1 LDTKASDASA
11 VDLRNVTKRF
21 GPTTAVSDL
30 TLSIKPGEFFC
41 LLGPSGCGKTTL
53 LRLIAGLEDVDEGE
67 VRISGVDQTKAPPEK
82 RPVNT
87 VFQSYALF
95 PHLSVYDNIAFGL
108 KIRKRPAAEITE
120 RCERIMKLVEV
131 TELARR
137 LPSEI
142 SGGQKQR
149 VALARALVNEP
160 EVLLLD
166 EPLAAI
172 DQKLR
177 KQLQIGLRH
186 LQRTLRKTFL
196 HVTHDQDEA
205 MFLSDRIALMRAGN
219 IEQIGTPQELY
230 SKPRTRFAAEFFGAC
245 NLLAVVRSENGK
257 AITKCGE
264 FQVVDPVKAFLAVRP
279 ESVRIVRQGE
289 IPKENSLQAR
299 VDEVLFAGAT
309 REYRMH
315 AGEQTLQV
323 VEMNSGEAAL
333 SVGECVT
340 LHIPPAGLI
349 VLHDST
355 HG

>member
-1 LDTKASDASA
+1 
-11 VDLRNVTKRF
+11 V
-21 GPTTAVSDL
+21 
-30 TLSIKPGEFFC
+30 
-41 LLGPSGCGKTTL
+41 
-53 LRLIAGLEDVDEGE
+53 IAGLEDVDEGE
-67 VRISGVDQTKAPPEK
+67 VRISGVNQTKAPPEK

-95 PHLSVYDNIAFGL
+95 PHLTVYDNIAFGL
-108 KIRKRPAAEITE
+108 KIRKRPAAEIKD
-120 RCERIMKLVEV
+120 RCERIMRLVEV
-131 TELARR
+131 TELSKR

-186 LQRTLRKTFL
+186 LQRTLGKTFL

-245 NLLAVVRSENGK
+245 NVLAVLRSESRK
-257 AITKCGE
+257 AITRWGE
-264 FQVVDPVKAFLAVRP
+264 FRVDEPVEAFLAVRP
-279 ESVRIVRQGE
+279 ENIWIVRDNHG
-289 IPKENSLQAR
+289 PTENSFQAR
-299 VDEVLFAGAT
+299 VEEVLFAGST
-309 REYRMH
+309 REYRMR
-315 AGEQTLQV
+315 AGEETLQV
-323 VEMNSGEAAL
+323 IEINSGEAARA
-333 SVGECVT
+333 VGESVT
-340 LHIPPAGLI
+340 LHIPAASLI
-349 VLHDST
+349 ALHDPA